1 LVGDFTSASARL
13 GTEKHGREGQPSFAL
28 NSVLLSSKLHSSV
41 LRSGIV
47 PRQRLTEAVATSGA
61 PVVLVVAPPGFGKTV
76 LLTQWE
82 TLDSRPFAWVSL
94 DRRDND
100 PLLLWNYLV
109 AAIRRIEPGFAS
121 ALEPALT
128 SVGGAMLDAIVPRIL
143 NELESSGH
151 EIVLVLDDY
160 HWVTNPACHESIAR
174 LVERGPPNAQLVVSS
189 RSDPPLPFGRLRA
202 SGGLFELRAAE
213 LGFTEDETAE
223 LFEAFG
229 LDLAPDSI
237 ATLQRRTEG
246 WPAGLYLAFLAV
258 RNVIDPTAAL
268 VEFGGSS
275 RAVVDYLTEVV
286 LQSETEEHRS
296 FLLET
301 SILERMCASLCDSV
315 TRRGDSARIL
325 AEVEHANLFLV
336 PLDERREWSRY
347 HHLFGELLR
356 DELRRQERDT
366 EPELHRRACEWF
378 ASAGFLDEAIQH
390 AIAGGDLETAATLL
404 ATHWPAYV
412 NAGRLVTVTGWL
424 EALPRDV
431 VRADARLCLVEAW
444 TLVILGSVEEA
455 RQALAAAREV
465 GYEGELPDGSGTV
478 EESATL
484 LRATFPWGD
493 VRAML
498 AAARAACETE
508 SRRKSEWQPLAEL
521 NLGWALI
528 LTGKTDEAVS
538 PLEHAAALA
547 PRYEQWVVAGDVR
560 SLLAKISLAAGD
572 LAQAE
577 RWIGEA
583 LELARSHGFADLPA
597 VGFYHGVLGALR
609 ARRGELE
616 LADHALGLG
625 LEQLRSHGDALLI
638 AEALLERALVRSTL
652 GARTEARAMLAEARA
667 TIESCTDPGILSQRV
682 EEVARKLTPA
692 HASAN
697 PDSELTERELE
708 VLQLLADGLTKPEVA
723 AKLFLSYSTVHSHT
737 KSIYRKLDS
746 SSRDKVLERAREL
759 GLIATR

>member
-1 LVGDFTSASARL
+1 M
-13 GTEKHGREGQPSFAL
+13 
-28 NSVLLSSKLHSSV
+28 
-41 LRSGIV
+41 
-47 PRQRLTEAVATSGA
+47 ATSGV

-109 AAIRRIEPGFAS
+109 AAIRRIEPGFAR

-128 SVGGAMLDAIVPRIL
+128 SMGGTALDAIIPRIL
-143 NELESSGH
+143 NELESSGR

-160 HWVTNPACHESIAR
+160 HWVTSPACHESIAR
-174 LVERGPPNAQLVVSS
+174 LVEQGPPNAQLVVSS

-275 RAVVDYLTEVV
+275 RTVVDYLTEVV

-315 TRRGDSARIL
+315 TARGDSARVLTEI
-325 AEVEHANLFLV
+325 ERANLFLV
-336 PLDERREWSRY
+336 PLDEHREWFRY

-356 DELRRQERDT
+356 DELRRRDT
-366 EPELHRRACEWF
+366 DKELELHRRACAWF

-390 AIAGGDLETAATLL
+390 AIAGGELDTAATLI
-404 ATHWPAYV
+404 ATHWPAYL
-412 NAGRLVTVTGWL
+412 NAGRLATLTGWL
-424 EALPRDV
+424 EAFPRDV
-431 VRADARLCLVEAW
+431 VRADARLCIVEAW
-444 TLVILGSVEEA
+444 MLVHVGSFEEA
-455 RQALAAAREV
+455 GQALAAARAA
-465 GYEGELPDGSGTV
+465 GYEGELPDSSGTV
-478 EESATL
+478 EESVTL
-484 LRATFPWGD
+484 ARATWPWSD
-493 VRAML
+493 VGAML

-521 NLGWALI
+521 NLGWALV
-528 LTGKTDEAVS
+528 LTGETDKAVA
-538 PLEHAAALA
+538 PLEHAAAVV
-547 PRYEQWVVAGDVR
+547 PRHEQWIVAGDAR
-560 SLLAKISLAAGD
+560 CLLAKTCLAAGD

-583 LELARSHGFADLPA
+583 LELARTHGFADLPH
-597 VGFYHGVLGALR
+597 VGFYQVMLGALH

-616 LADHALGLG
+616 LADHTLGLG
-625 LEQLRSHGDALLI
+625 LEQLRCHGDALLI
-638 AEALLERALVRSTL
+638 SEALLERALVRSAL

-667 TIESCTDPGILSQRV
+667 SIESCPDPGILSQRV

-692 HASAN
+692 HARAN

-708 VLQLLADGLTKPEVA
+708 VLQLLAEGLTKPEVA
-723 AKLFLSYSTVHSHT
+723 AKLFLSYSTIHSHT
-737 KSIYRKLDS
+737 KAIYRKLDG
-746 SSRDKVLERAREL
+746 SSRDEVLERAREL
-759 GLIATR
+759 GVIASD

>member
-1 LVGDFTSASARL
+1 VSSTLL
-13 GTEKHGREGQPSFAL
+13 G
-28 NSVLLSSKLHSSV
+28 SKLHSPV
-41 LRSGIV
+41 LRSEIV
-47 PRQRLTEAVATSGA
+47 PRRRLAEAVTTSGV

-76 LLTQWE
+76 LLTQCE
-82 TLDSRPFAWVSL
+82 ELDYRPFAWVSL
-94 DRRDND
+94 DRQDND

-121 ALEPALT
+121 ALEPALR
-128 SVGGAMLDAIVPRIL
+128 SAGGMALDAIIPRIL
-143 NELESSGH
+143 NELESMDR

-160 HWVTNPACHESIAR
+160 HWVTSPACHESIAI
-174 LVERGPPNAQLVVSS
+174 LVEWGPANAQLVVSS
-189 RSDPPLPFGRLRA
+189 RMDPPLPFARLRA

-223 LFEAFG
+223 MFRGLG

-237 ATLQRRTEG
+237 AILQQRTEG

-258 RNVIDPTAAL
+258 RDAIDPTAAL

-275 RAVVDYLTEVV
+275 RHVVDYLTEVV
-286 LQSETEEHRS
+286 LQAETEAHRS

-315 TRRGDSARIL
+315 TRIGDSARIL
-325 AEVEHANLFLV
+325 AEVERANLFLV
-336 PLDERREWSRY
+336 PLDERREWFRY

-356 DELRRQERDT
+356 DELRRQKGDT

-378 ASAGFLDEAIQH
+378 ASAGFRDEAIHH
-390 AIAGGDLETAATLL
+390 AIAGGDLGTAATLV
-404 ATHWPAYV
+404 ATQWPAYV
-412 NAGRLVTVTGWL
+412 NAGRLATLTGWL
-424 EALPRDV
+424 EAFPRDV

-465 GYEGELPDGSGTV
+465 GYDGELPDGSGTV
-478 EESATL
+478 EESVTL
-484 LRATFPWGD
+484 VRATFPWGD

-508 SRRKSEWQPLAEL
+508 TRRKSEWQPLAEL
-521 NLGWALI
+521 NLGWALV

-547 PRYEQWVVAGDVR
+547 PRYKQWVVAGDVR
-560 SLLAKISLAAGD
+560 SVLAKISLDAGD

-597 VGFYHGVLGALR
+597 VGFYHVVLGALR

-667 TIESCTDPGILSQRV
+667 TIESCPDPGILSQRV
-682 EEVARKLTPA
+682 EEVKLTPA

-708 VLQLLADGLTKPEVA
+708 VLQLLGEGLTKPEVA

>member
-1 LVGDFTSASARL
+1 V
-13 GTEKHGREGQPSFAL
+13 
-28 NSVLLSSKLHSSV
+28 
-41 LRSGIV
+41 
-47 PRQRLTEAVATSGA
+47 

-76 LLTQWE
+76 LLNQWE

-128 SVGGAMLDAIVPRIL
+128 SVGGTALDAIIPRIL
-143 NELESSGH
+143 NELESTDR

-160 HWVTNPACHESIAR
+160 HWVTSPACHESIAR
-174 LVERGPPNAQLVVSS
+174 LVEQGPPNAQLVVSS

-275 RAVVDYLTEVV
+275 RTVVDYLTEVV

-315 TRRGDSARIL
+315 TARGDSARVLTEI
-325 AEVEHANLFLV
+325 ERANLFLV
-336 PLDERREWSRY
+336 PLDEHREWFRY

-356 DELRRQERDT
+356 DELRRRDT
-366 EPELHRRACEWF
+366 DKELELHRRACAWF

-390 AIAGGDLETAATLL
+390 AIAGGELDTAATLI
-404 ATHWPAYV
+404 ATNWPAYL
-412 NAGRLVTVTGWL
+412 NAGRLATLTGWL
-424 EALPRDV
+424 EAFPRDV
-431 VRADARLCLVEAW
+431 VRADARLCIVEAW
-444 TLVILGSVEEA
+444 MLVHVGSFEEA
-455 RQALAAAREV
+455 GQALAAARAA

-478 EESATL
+478 EESVTL
-484 LRATFPWGD
+484 VRATWPWSD
-493 VRAML
+493 VGAML

-521 NLGWALI
+521 NLGWALV
-528 LTGKTDEAVS
+528 LTGETDEAVS
-538 PLEHAAALA
+538 PLEHAAAVV
-547 PRYEQWVVAGDVR
+547 PRHEQWIVAGDAR
-560 SLLAKISLAAGD
+560 CLLAKTCLAAGD

-583 LELARSHGFADLPA
+583 FELARTHGFADLPH
-597 VGFYHGVLGALR
+597 VGFYQVMLGALQ

-616 LADHALGLG
+616 LADHTLGLG
-625 LEQLRSHGDALLI
+625 LEQTRGHGDALLI
-638 AEALLERALVRSTL
+638 AEALLERALVRSAL

-667 TIESCTDPGILSQRV
+667 TIESCPDPGILSQRV

-692 HASAN
+692 HARAN

-708 VLQLLADGLTKPEVA
+708 VLRLLAERLTKPEVA
-723 AKLFLSYSTVHSHT
+723 AKLFLSYSTIHSHT
-737 KSIYRKLDS
+737 KSIYRKLGG
-746 SSRDKVLERAREL
+746 SSRDEVLERAREL
-759 GLIATR
+759 GVIASD

>member
-1 LVGDFTSASARL
+1 M
-13 GTEKHGREGQPSFAL
+13 
-28 NSVLLSSKLHSSV
+28 
-41 LRSGIV
+41 
-47 PRQRLTEAVATSGA
+47 ATSGV

-76 LLTQWE
+76 LLKQWE

-128 SVGGAMLDAIVPRIL
+128 SVGGTALDAIIPRIL
-143 NELESSGH
+143 NELESSGR

-160 HWVTNPACHESIAR
+160 HWVTSPACHESIAR
-174 LVERGPPNAQLVVSS
+174 LVEQGPPNAQLVVSS

-275 RAVVDYLTEVV
+275 RTVVDYLTEVV

-315 TRRGDSARIL
+315 TARGDSARVLTEI
-325 AEVEHANLFLV
+325 ERANLFLV
-336 PLDERREWSRY
+336 PLDEHREWFRY

-356 DELRRQERDT
+356 DELRRRDT
-366 EPELHRRACEWF
+366 DKELELHRRACAWF

-390 AIAGGDLETAATLL
+390 AIAGGELDMAATLI
-404 ATHWPAYV
+404 ATHWPAYL
-412 NAGRLVTVTGWL
+412 NAGRLATLTGWL
-424 EALPRDV
+424 EAFPRDV
-431 VRADARLCLVEAW
+431 VRADARLCIVEAW
-444 TLVILGSVEEA
+444 MLVHVGSFEEA
-455 RQALAAAREV
+455 GQALAAARAA

-478 EESATL
+478 EESVTL
-484 LRATFPWGD
+484 VRATWPWSD
-493 VRAML
+493 VGAML

-521 NLGWALI
+521 NLGWALV
-528 LTGKTDEAVS
+528 LTGETDEAVS
-538 PLEHAAALA
+538 PLEHAAAVV
-547 PRYEQWVVAGDVR
+547 PRHEQWIVAGDAR
-560 SLLAKISLAAGD
+560 CLLAKTCLAAGD

-583 LELARSHGFADLPA
+583 FELARTHGFADLPH
-597 VGFYHGVLGALR
+597 VGFYQVMLGALH

-616 LADHALGLG
+616 LADHTLGLG
-625 LEQLRSHGDALLI
+625 LEQTRGHGDALLI
-638 AEALLERALVRSTL
+638 AEALLERALVRSAL
-652 GARTEARAMLAEARA
+652 GARTAARAMLAEARA
-667 TIESCTDPGILSQRV
+667 TIESCPDPGILSQRV

-692 HASAN
+692 HARAN

-708 VLQLLADGLTKPEVA
+708 VLRLLAERLTKPEVA
-723 AKLFLSYSTVHSHT
+723 AKLFLSYSTIHSHT
-737 KSIYRKLDS
+737 KSIYRKLGG
-746 SSRDKVLERAREL
+746 SSRDEVLERAREL
-759 GLIATR
+759 GVIASD